1 MADTTGPVATEDSPT
16 VDEIVDLIARIDG
29 LAERNARSLR
39 ELDASIERSAR
50 ACAEIGALLAE
61 VRR

>member
-16 VDEIVDLIARIDG
+16 VEQIVDLIARIDG

-39 ELDASIERSAR
+39 ELDASIERSER

-61 VRR
+61 VGR